1 MLLLL
6 LFLPSLLCSRPY
18 PLQVHRAVKE
28 LLPSMAASA
37 QGAWASWSSWSPCS
51 VSCGEGVRVQRRRCR
66 DQKTLCRGIGTRLQV
81 CHELPCSSG
90 SSSDLS
96 GRDSQCRA
104 MGAKWR
110 SSNLP
115 PSLASSCTLFCHKQG
130 SQGPPV
136 AWGSV
141 RDGTPCY
148 NSTPS
153 QNPVSSSFSSMSNI
167 CLGGNCKVSFSSL
180 AKPPHT

>member
-6 LFLPSLLCSRPY
+6 LFLPSFLCSRPY

-28 LLPSMAASA
+28 LLPIRAA

-81 CHELPCSSG
+81 CHEPPCSSG
-90 SSSDLS
+90 LSSDIS

-104 MGAKWR
+104 MGANWR